1 MYYDPQE
8 VGLRIKKLRKQSG
21 ITQEQLAE
29 TLNITVNQ
37 LYRVES
43 GLSAGSVDLVVEISV
58 HLGVSL
64 DYLLLGKEQPRDN
77 IREKVKAL
85 IAFLVTWLKDL

>member
-1 MYYDPQE
+1 MYYDPKE
-8 VGLRIKKLRKQSG
+8 VGLRIKKLRKQNG

-43 GLSAGSVDLVVEISV
+43 GLSAGSVDLVVELSA
-58 HLGVSL
+58 HFDVSL
-64 DYLLLGKEQPRDN
+64 DYLLLGKEQPRDY
-77 IREKVKAL
+77 IKEKVKVL
-85 IAFLVTWLKDL
+85 IALLTTWLKDL